1 MTAMRKNSSLI
12 TILAFGLYFL
22 VGAGAL
28 LVGSSLTQL
37 IGVYGRTMDA
47 VVLLGSS
54 FAIGRVSTVGL
65 TGRLVEKIGAKAV
78 YAISVLATCVY
89 FVGIPLFPNYYAGMA
104 AAFLGGVGM
113 GAEDAVCPLM
123 LSISC
128 RNNYAGALS
137 AGQAFFCVGSFAMPF
152 LIGVMLSERLPFY
165 GAFYVLTAI
174 ALILLVCLPF
184 VRLEKQTKT
193 AETQE
198 EQVKPLYTKKLWLAY
213 AGALIGVAC
222 FSGAV
227 NVLSLYTASFAQ
239 SMGISEAN
247 AAFMLT
253 IYNIGGV
260 IGSFAFTW
268 ILKKVKERIIVI
280 INSVISMIALAA
292 AILFHK
298 TEIYFICLF
307 ITGTFLGVMFS
318 LFVAITTRIGYKR
331 ISVASSYVAIAAGIS
346 DVMTPILSGALV
358 GVFGVGS
365 AFYYAL
371 ATVVLMLASSI
382 LVNAVTSEKEISSY
396 GNSKQGNPE

>member
-1 MTAMRKNSSLI
+1 MRKNSTLI

-22 VGAGAL
+22 VGAAAF

-78 YAISVLATCVY
+78 YAISVLATCAY
-89 FVGIPLFPNYYAGMA
+89 FVGVPLFPNYYAGMA

-123 LSISC
+123 LSVSC

-137 AGQAFFCVGSFAMPF
+137 AGQAFFCVGSFTMPF
-152 LIGVMLSERLPFY
+152 LVGVMLSERLPFY

-174 ALILLVCLPF
+174 ALILLACLPF
-184 VRLEKQTKT
+184 VKLEKQTKKE
-193 AETQE
+193 ETQE
-198 EQVKPLYTKKLWLAY
+198 QQVKPLYTKKLWLAY

-222 FSGAV
+222 YSGAV

-239 SMGISEAN
+239 SRGISEAN

-253 IYNIGGV
+253 IYNVGGV

-280 INSVISMIALAA
+280 VNSTIGMVALAA
-292 AILFHK
+292 AIALNR
-298 TEIYFICLF
+298 TEIYFISLF
-307 ITGTFLGVMFS
+307 IAGTFLGVMFS

-331 ISVASSYVAIAAGIS
+331 ISVASSYVAIAGGIS
-346 DVMTPILSGALV
+346 DIMTPILSGALV
-358 GVFGVGS
+358 GVFGVGC

-371 ATVVLMLASSI
+371 VTVVLMLASSI

-396 GNSKQGNPE
+396 GNSK

>member
-1 MTAMRKNSSLI
+1 MRKKSTLI

-22 VGAGAL
+22 VGAAAL

-37 IGVYGRTMDA
+37 IGVYDRTMDA

-184 VRLEKQTKT
+184 VKLEKHTKT

-268 ILKKVKERIIVI
+268 ILKKMKERIIVI

-396 GNSKQGNPE
+396 GNSK

>member
-1 MTAMRKNSSLI
+1 MRKNSTLI

-22 VGAGAL
+22 VGAAAL

-37 IGVYGRTMDA
+37 IGVYDRTMDA

-78 YAISVLATCVY
+78 YAISVLMTCAY
-89 FVGIPLFPNYYAGMA
+89 FVGVPLFPNYYAGMA

-174 ALILLVCLPF
+174 ALILLACLPF
-184 VRLEKQTKT
+184 VKLEKQTKT

-396 GNSKQGNPE
+396 GNSK

>member
-1 MTAMRKNSSLI
+1 MRKNSTLI

-22 VGAGAL
+22 VGAAAF

-78 YAISVLATCVY
+78 YAISVLATCAY
-89 FVGIPLFPNYYAGMA
+89 FVGVPLFPNYYAGMA

-123 LSISC
+123 LSVSC

-137 AGQAFFCVGSFAMPF
+137 AGQAFFCVGSFTMPF
-152 LIGVMLSERLPFY
+152 LVGVMLSERLPFY

-174 ALILLVCLPF
+174 ALILLACLPF
-184 VRLEKQTKT
+184 VKLEKQTKKE
-193 AETQE
+193 ETQE
-198 EQVKPLYTKKLWLAY
+198 QQVRPLYTKKLWLAY

-222 FSGAV
+222 YSGAV

-239 SMGISEAN
+239 SRGISEAN

-253 IYNIGGV
+253 IYNVGGV

-280 INSVISMIALAA
+280 VNSTIGMVALAA
-292 AILFHK
+292 AILLNR
-298 TEIYFICLF
+298 TEIYFISLF
-307 ITGTFLGVMFS
+307 IAGTFLGVMFS

-331 ISVASSYVAIAAGIS
+331 ISVASSYVAIAGGIS
-346 DVMTPILSGALV
+346 DIMTPILSGALV
-358 GVFGVGS
+358 GVFGVGC

-371 ATVVLMLASSI
+371 VTVVLMLASSI

-396 GNSKQGNPE
+396 GNSK

>member
-78 YAISVLATCVY
+78 YAISVLMTCTY
-89 FVGIPLFPNYYAGMA
+89 FVGVPLFPNYYAGMA

-174 ALILLVCLPF
+174 ALILLACLPF
-184 VRLEKQTKT
+184 VKLEKQTKT

-198 EQVKPLYTKKLWLAY
+198 EQVKPLYTQKLWLAY

-268 ILKKVKERIIVI
+268 ILKKVKERTIVI

-396 GNSKQGNPE
+396 GNSK

>member
-1 MTAMRKNSSLI
+1 MRKNSTLI

-22 VGAGAL
+22 VGAAAL

-78 YAISVLATCVY
+78 YAISVLATCAY
-89 FVGIPLFPNYYAGMA
+89 FVGVPLFPNYYAGMA

-174 ALILLVCLPF
+174 ALILLACLPF
-184 VRLEKQTKT
+184 VKLEKQTKT

-268 ILKKVKERIIVI
+268 ILKKVKERTIVI

-396 GNSKQGNPE
+396 GNSK

>member
-1 MTAMRKNSSLI
+1 MRKNSTLI

-22 VGAGAL
+22 VGAAAF

-78 YAISVLATCVY
+78 YAISVLATCAY
-89 FVGIPLFPNYYAGMA
+89 FVGVPLFPNYYAGMA

-123 LSISC
+123 LSVSC

-137 AGQAFFCVGSFAMPF
+137 AGQAFFCVGSFTMPF
-152 LIGVMLSERLPFY
+152 LVGVMLSERLPFY

-174 ALILLVCLPF
+174 ALILLACLPF
-184 VRLEKQTKT
+184 VKLEKQTKKE
-193 AETQE
+193 ETQE
-198 EQVKPLYTKKLWLAY
+198 QQVKPLYTKKLWLAY

-222 FSGAV
+222 YSGAV

-239 SMGISEAN
+239 SRGISEAN

-253 IYNIGGV
+253 IYNVGGV

-280 INSVISMIALAA
+280 VNSTIGMVALAA
-292 AILFHK
+292 AILLNR
-298 TEIYFICLF
+298 TEIYFISLF
-307 ITGTFLGVMFS
+307 IAGTFLGVMFS

-331 ISVASSYVAIAAGIS
+331 ISVASSYVAIAGGIS
-346 DVMTPILSGALV
+346 DIMTPILSGALV
-358 GVFGVGS
+358 GVFGVGC

-371 ATVVLMLASSI
+371 VTVVLMLASSI

-396 GNSKQGNPE
+396 GNSK

>member
-1 MTAMRKNSSLI
+1 MRKNSTLI

-22 VGAGAL
+22 VGAAAL

-78 YAISVLATCVY
+78 YAISVLATCAY
-89 FVGIPLFPNYYAGMA
+89 FVGVPLFPNYYAGMA

-123 LSISC
+123 LSVSC

-137 AGQAFFCVGSFAMPF
+137 AGQAFFCVGSFTMPF
-152 LIGVMLSERLPFY
+152 LVGVMLSERLPFY

-174 ALILLVCLPF
+174 ALILLACLPF
-184 VRLEKQTKT
+184 VKLEKQTKKE
-193 AETQE
+193 ETQE
-198 EQVKPLYTKKLWLAY
+198 QQVKPLYTKKLWLAY

-222 FSGAV
+222 YSGAV

-239 SMGISEAN
+239 SRGISEAN

-253 IYNIGGV
+253 IYNVGGV

-280 INSVISMIALAA
+280 VNSTIGMVALAA
-292 AILFHK
+292 AILLNR
-298 TEIYFICLF
+298 TEIYFISLF
-307 ITGTFLGVMFS
+307 IAGTFLGVMFS

-331 ISVASSYVAIAAGIS
+331 ISVASSYVAIAGGIS
-346 DVMTPILSGALV
+346 DIMTPILSGALV
-358 GVFGVGS
+358 GVFGVGC

-371 ATVVLMLASSI
+371 VTVVLMLASSI

-396 GNSKQGNPE
+396 GNSK

>member
-1 MTAMRKNSSLI
+1 MRKNSSLI

-152 LIGVMLSERLPFY
+152 LIGVMLSERLP
-165 GAFYVLTAI
+165 
-174 ALILLVCLPF
+174 
-184 VRLEKQTKT
+184 
-193 AETQE
+193 
-198 EQVKPLYTKKLWLAY
+198 
-213 AGALIGVAC
+213 
-222 FSGAV
+222 
-227 NVLSLYTASFAQ
+227 
-239 SMGISEAN
+239 
-247 AAFMLT
+247 
-253 IYNIGGV
+253 
-260 IGSFAFTW
+260 
-268 ILKKVKERIIVI
+268 
-280 INSVISMIALAA
+280 
-292 AILFHK
+292 
-298 TEIYFICLF
+298 
-307 ITGTFLGVMFS
+307 
-318 LFVAITTRIGYKR
+318 
-331 ISVASSYVAIAAGIS
+331 
-346 DVMTPILSGALV
+346 
-358 GVFGVGS
+358 
-365 AFYYAL
+365 
-371 ATVVLMLASSI
+371 
-382 LVNAVTSEKEISSY
+382 
-396 GNSKQGNPE
+396 

>member
-1 MTAMRKNSSLI
+1 MRKNSTLI

-22 VGAGAL
+22 VGAAAL

-37 IGVYGRTMDA
+37 IGVYDRTMDA

-78 YAISVLATCVY
+78 YAISVLMTCAY
-89 FVGIPLFPNYYAGMA
+89 FVGVPLLPNYYAGMA

-174 ALILLVCLPF
+174 ALILLACLPF
-184 VRLEKQTKT
+184 VKLEKHTKT

-268 ILKKVKERIIVI
+268 ILKKMKEQIIVI

-346 DVMTPILSGALV
+346 DVMTPIFSGALV

-396 GNSKQGNPE
+396 GNSK

>member
-1 MTAMRKNSSLI
+1 MRKNSTLI

-22 VGAGAL
+22 VGAAAL

-37 IGVYGRTMDA
+37 IGVYGKTMDA

-78 YAISVLATCVY
+78 YAISVLMTCAY
-89 FVGIPLFPNYYAGMA
+89 FVGVPLLPNYYAGMA

-174 ALILLVCLPF
+174 ALILLACLPF
-184 VRLEKQTKT
+184 VKLEKQTKT

-227 NVLSLYTASFAQ
+227 NVLCLYTASFAQ

-371 ATVVLMLASSI
+371 ATVVLMLASSV

-396 GNSKQGNPE
+396 GNSK

>member
-174 ALILLVCLPF
+174 ALILLACLPF
-184 VRLEKQTKT
+184 VKLEKQTKT

-268 ILKKVKERIIVI
+268 ILKKMKERIIVI

-371 ATVVLMLASSI
+371 ATAVLMLASSI

-396 GNSKQGNPE
+396 GNSK

>member
-1 MTAMRKNSSLI
+1 MRKNSSLI

-174 ALILLVCLPF
+174 ALILLACLPF
-184 VRLEKQTKT
+184 VKLEKQTKT

-268 ILKKVKERIIVI
+268 ILKKMKERIIVI

-371 ATVVLMLASSI
+371 ATAVLMLASSI

-396 GNSKQGNPE
+396 GNSK

>member
-1 MTAMRKNSSLI
+1 MRKNSTLI

-22 VGAGAL
+22 VGAAAF

-78 YAISVLATCVY
+78 YAISVLATCAY
-89 FVGIPLFPNYYAGMA
+89 FVGVPLFPNYYAGMA

-123 LSISC
+123 LSVSC

-137 AGQAFFCVGSFAMPF
+137 AGQAFFCVGSFTMPF
-152 LIGVMLSERLPFY
+152 LVGVMLSERLPFY

-174 ALILLVCLPF
+174 ALILLACLPF
-184 VRLEKQTKT
+184 VKLEKQTKKE
-193 AETQE
+193 ETQE
-198 EQVKPLYTKKLWLAY
+198 QQVKPLYTKKLWLAY

-222 FSGAV
+222 YSGAV

-239 SMGISEAN
+239 SRGISEAN

-253 IYNIGGV
+253 IYNVGGV

-280 INSVISMIALAA
+280 VNSTIGMVALAA
-292 AILFHK
+292 AILLNR
-298 TEIYFICLF
+298 TEIYFISLF
-307 ITGTFLGVMFS
+307 IAGTFLGVMFS

-331 ISVASSYVAIAAGIS
+331 ISVASSYVAIAGGIS
-346 DVMTPILSGALV
+346 DIMTPILSGALV
-358 GVFGVGS
+358 GEFGVGC

-371 ATVVLMLASSI
+371 VTVVLMLASSI

-396 GNSKQGNPE
+396 GNSK

>member
-1 MTAMRKNSSLI
+1 MRKNSTLI

-78 YAISVLATCVY
+78 YAISVLMTCAY
-89 FVGIPLFPNYYAGMA
+89 FVGVPLLPNYYAGMA

-174 ALILLVCLPF
+174 ALILLACLPF
-184 VRLEKQTKT
+184 VKLEKQTKT

-268 ILKKVKERIIVI
+268 ILKKMKERIIVI

-396 GNSKQGNPE
+396 GNSK

>member
-1 MTAMRKNSSLI
+1 MRKNSTLI

-22 VGAGAL
+22 VGAAAL

-37 IGVYGRTMDA
+37 IGVYDRTMDA

-78 YAISVLATCVY
+78 YAISVLMTCAY
-89 FVGIPLFPNYYAGMA
+89 FVGVPLLPNYYAGMA

-184 VRLEKQTKT
+184 VKLEKQTKT

-268 ILKKVKERIIVI
+268 ILKKMKERIIVI

-396 GNSKQGNPE
+396 GNSK

>member
-1 MTAMRKNSSLI
+1 MRKNSTLI

-22 VGAGAL
+22 VGAAAL

-37 IGVYGRTMDA
+37 IGVYDRTMDA

-65 TGRLVEKIGAKAV
+65 TGRLVETIGAKAV
-78 YAISVLATCVY
+78 YAISVLMTCAY
-89 FVGIPLFPNYYAGMA
+89 FVGVPLLPNYYAGMA

-174 ALILLVCLPF
+174 ALILLACLPF
-184 VRLEKQTKT
+184 VKLEKQTKT

-268 ILKKVKERIIVI
+268 ILKKMKERIIVI

-396 GNSKQGNPE
+396 GNSK

>member
-1 MTAMRKNSSLI
+1 MRKNSTLI

-22 VGAGAL
+22 VGAAAL

-37 IGVYGRTMDA
+37 IGVYDRTMDA

-65 TGRLVEKIGAKAV
+65 TGRLVETIGAKAV
-78 YAISVLATCVY
+78 YAISVLMTCAY
-89 FVGIPLFPNYYAGMA
+89 FVGVPLLPNYYAGMA

-137 AGQAFFCVGSFAMPF
+137 AGPAFLCVGSFAMPF

-174 ALILLVCLPF
+174 ALILLACLPF
-184 VRLEKQTKT
+184 VKLEKQTKT

-268 ILKKVKERIIVI
+268 ILKKMKERIIVI

-331 ISVASSYVAIAAGIS
+331 ISVASSYVAIAGGIS
-346 DVMTPILSGALV
+346 DIMTPILSGALV

-396 GNSKQGNPE
+396 GNSK

>member
-1 MTAMRKNSSLI
+1 MRKNSTLI

-22 VGAGAL
+22 VGAAAL

-78 YAISVLATCVY
+78 YAISVLMTCAY
-89 FVGIPLFPNYYAGMA
+89 FVGVPLFPNYYAGMA

-128 RNNYAGALS
+128 RKNYAGALS

-174 ALILLVCLPF
+174 ALILLACLPF
-184 VRLEKQTKT
+184 VKLEKQTKKE
-193 AETQE
+193 ETQE
-198 EQVKPLYTKKLWLAY
+198 QQVKPLYTKKLWLAY

-280 INSVISMIALAA
+280 VNSVISMIALAA
-292 AILFHK
+292 AVLFHR

-358 GVFGVGS
+358 GVFGVGC

-371 ATVVLMLASSI
+371 ATVVLMLAASI
-382 LVNAVTSEKEISSY
+382 LVNVVTSEKEISSY
-396 GNSKQGNPE
+396 GNSK

>member
-1 MTAMRKNSSLI
+1 MRKNSSLI

-104 AAFLGGVGM
+104 AAFLGVGM

-174 ALILLVCLPF
+174 ALILLACLPF
-184 VRLEKQTKT
+184 VKLEKQTKA
-193 AETQE
+193 AETREGQ
-198 EQVKPLYTKKLWLAY
+198 EQVKPLYTKKLWRADRRCLLQRRGECAFPVHRKLCPEH
-213 AGALIGVAC
+213 GNFG
-222 FSGAV
+222 S
-227 NVLSLYTASFAQ
+227 Q
-239 SMGISEAN
+239 RGIPADD
-247 AAFMLT
+247 L
-253 IYNIGGV
+253 
-260 IGSFAFTW
+260 
-268 ILKKVKERIIVI
+268 
-280 INSVISMIALAA
+280 
-292 AILFHK
+292 
-298 TEIYFICLF
+298 
-307 ITGTFLGVMFS
+307 
-318 LFVAITTRIGYKR
+318 
-331 ISVASSYVAIAAGIS
+331 
-346 DVMTPILSGALV
+346 
-358 GVFGVGS
+358 
-365 AFYYAL
+365 
-371 ATVVLMLASSI
+371 
-382 LVNAVTSEKEISSY
+382 
-396 GNSKQGNPE
+396 

>member
-1 MTAMRKNSSLI
+1 MRKNSTLI

-22 VGAGAL
+22 VGAAAF

-78 YAISVLATCVY
+78 YAISVLATCAY
-89 FVGIPLFPNYYAGMA
+89 FVGVPLFPNYYAGMA

-123 LSISC
+123 LSVSC

-137 AGQAFFCVGSFAMPF
+137 AGQAFFCVGSFTMPF
-152 LIGVMLSERLPFY
+152 LVGVMLSERLPFY

-174 ALILLVCLPF
+174 ALILLACLPF
-184 VRLEKQTKT
+184 VKLEKQTKKE
-193 AETQE
+193 ETQE
-198 EQVKPLYTKKLWLAY
+198 QQVRPLYTKKLWLAY

-222 FSGAV
+222 YSGAV

-239 SMGISEAN
+239 SRGISEAN

-253 IYNIGGV
+253 IYNVGGV

-280 INSVISMIALAA
+280 VNSTIGMVALAA
-292 AILFHK
+292 AIALNR
-298 TEIYFICLF
+298 TEIYFISLF
-307 ITGTFLGVMFS
+307 IAGTFLGVMFS

-331 ISVASSYVAIAAGIS
+331 ISVASSYVAIAGGIS
-346 DVMTPILSGALV
+346 DIMTPILSGALV
-358 GVFGVGS
+358 GVFGVGC

-371 ATVVLMLASSI
+371 VTVVLMLASSI

-396 GNSKQGNPE
+396 GNSK

>member
-1 MTAMRKNSSLI
+1 MRKNSTLI

-22 VGAGAL
+22 VGAAAF

-78 YAISVLATCVY
+78 YAISVLATCAY
-89 FVGIPLFPNYYAGMA
+89 FVGVPLFPNYYAGMA

-123 LSISC
+123 LSVSC

-137 AGQAFFCVGSFAMPF
+137 AGQAFFCVGSFTMPF
-152 LIGVMLSERLPFY
+152 LVGVMLSERLPFY

-174 ALILLVCLPF
+174 ALILLACLPF
-184 VRLEKQTKT
+184 VKLEKQTKKE
-193 AETQE
+193 ETQE
-198 EQVKPLYTKKLWLAY
+198 QQVRPLYTKKLWLAY

-222 FSGAV
+222 YSGAV

-239 SMGISEAN
+239 SRGISEAN

-253 IYNIGGV
+253 IYNVGGV

-268 ILKKVKERIIVI
+268 ILKKVKERTIVI
-280 INSVISMIALAA
+280 VNSTIGMIALAA
-292 AILFHK
+292 AILLNR
-298 TEIYFICLF
+298 TEIYFISLF
-307 ITGTFLGVMFS
+307 IAGTFLGVMFS

-331 ISVASSYVAIAAGIS
+331 ISVASSYVAIAGGIS
-346 DVMTPILSGALV
+346 DIMTPILSGALV
-358 GVFGVGS
+358 GVFGVGC

-371 ATVVLMLASSI
+371 VTVVLMLASSI

-396 GNSKQGNPE
+396 GNSK

>member
-174 ALILLVCLPF
+174 ALILLACLPF
-184 VRLEKQTKT
+184 VKLEKQTKA
-193 AETQE
+193 AETREGQ

-222 FSGAV
+222 YSGAV

-247 AAFMLT
+247 AAFLLT
-253 IYNIGGV
+253 IYNVGGV

-268 ILKKVKERIIVI
+268 ILKRVKERIIVI
-280 INSVISMIALAA
+280 VNSIVGMVALAA
-292 AILFHK
+292 AIAFHR
-298 TEIYFICLF
+298 TEIYFISLF
-307 ITGTFLGVMFS
+307 IAGTFLGVMFS

-331 ISVASSYVAIAAGIS
+331 ISVASSYVAIAGGIS
-346 DVMTPILSGALV
+346 DIMTPILSGALV
-358 GVFGVGS
+358 GVFGVGC

-371 ATVVLMLASSI
+371 ATVVLMLESSI

-396 GNSKQGNPE
+396 GNSK

>member
-1 MTAMRKNSSLI
+1 MRKNSTLI

-22 VGAGAL
+22 VGAAAF

-78 YAISVLATCVY
+78 YAISVLATCAY
-89 FVGIPLFPNYYAGMA
+89 FVGVPLFPNYYAGMA

-123 LSISC
+123 LSVSC

-137 AGQAFFCVGSFAMPF
+137 AGQAFFCVGSFTMPF
-152 LIGVMLSERLPFY
+152 LVGVMLSERLPFY

-174 ALILLVCLPF
+174 ALILLACLPF
-184 VRLEKQTKT
+184 VKLEKQTKKE
-193 AETQE
+193 ETQE
-198 EQVKPLYTKKLWLAY
+198 QQVKPLYTKKLWLAY

-358 GVFGVGS
+358 GVFGVGC

-396 GNSKQGNPE
+396 GNSK

>member
-1 MTAMRKNSSLI
+1 MRKNSTLI

-22 VGAGAL
+22 VGAAAL

-78 YAISVLATCVY
+78 YAISVLMTCAY
-89 FVGIPLFPNYYAGMA
+89 FVGVPLFPNYYAGMA

-174 ALILLVCLPF
+174 ALILLACLPF
-184 VRLEKQTKT
+184 VKLEKQTKT

-268 ILKKVKERIIVI
+268 ILKKVKERTIVI

>member
-1 MTAMRKNSSLI
+1 MRKNSTLI

-22 VGAGAL
+22 VGAAAF

-65 TGRLVEKIGAKAV
+65 TGRLVEQIGAKAV
-78 YAISVLATCVY
+78 YAISVLATCAY
-89 FVGIPLFPNYYAGMA
+89 FVGVPLFPNYYAGMA

-123 LSISC
+123 LSVSC

-137 AGQAFFCVGSFAMPF
+137 AGQAFFCVGSFTMPF
-152 LIGVMLSERLPFY
+152 LVGVMLSERLPFY

-174 ALILLVCLPF
+174 ALILLACLPF
-184 VRLEKQTKT
+184 VKLEKQTKKE
-193 AETQE
+193 ETQE
-198 EQVKPLYTKKLWLAY
+198 QQVRPLYTKKLWLAY

-222 FSGAV
+222 YSGAV

-239 SMGISEAN
+239 SRGISEAN

-253 IYNIGGV
+253 IYNVGGV

-280 INSVISMIALAA
+280 VNSTIGMVALAA
-292 AILFHK
+292 AIALNR
-298 TEIYFICLF
+298 TEIYFISLF
-307 ITGTFLGVMFS
+307 IAGTFLGVMFS

-331 ISVASSYVAIAAGIS
+331 ISVASSYVAIAGGIS
-346 DVMTPILSGALV
+346 DIMTPILSGALV
-358 GVFGVGS
+358 GVFGVGC

-371 ATVVLMLASSI
+371 VTVVLMLASSI

-396 GNSKQGNPE
+396 GNSK

>member
-1 MTAMRKNSSLI
+1 MRKNSSLI

-174 ALILLVCLPF
+174 ALILLACLPF
-184 VRLEKQTKT
+184 VKLEKQTKA
-193 AETQE
+193 AETREGQ
-198 EQVKPLYTKKLWLAY
+198 EQVKPLYTKKL
-213 AGALIGVAC
+213 
-222 FSGAV
+222 
-227 NVLSLYTASFAQ
+227 
-239 SMGISEAN
+239 
-247 AAFMLT
+247 
-253 IYNIGGV
+253 
-260 IGSFAFTW
+260 
-268 ILKKVKERIIVI
+268 
-280 INSVISMIALAA
+280 
-292 AILFHK
+292 
-298 TEIYFICLF
+298 
-307 ITGTFLGVMFS
+307 
-318 LFVAITTRIGYKR
+318 
-331 ISVASSYVAIAAGIS
+331 
-346 DVMTPILSGALV
+346 
-358 GVFGVGS
+358 
-365 AFYYAL
+365 
-371 ATVVLMLASSI
+371 
-382 LVNAVTSEKEISSY
+382 
-396 GNSKQGNPE
+396 